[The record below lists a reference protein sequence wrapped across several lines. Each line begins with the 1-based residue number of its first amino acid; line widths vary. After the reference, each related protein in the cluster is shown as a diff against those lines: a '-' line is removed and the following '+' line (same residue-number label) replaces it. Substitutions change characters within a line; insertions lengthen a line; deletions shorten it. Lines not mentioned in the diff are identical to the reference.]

1 VAGGRG
7 EVDEAV
13 ERVRAEYDA
22 APYESHACPESA
34 PGRIEAIAH
43 LFGLDSPAASRARVI
58 EIGCGTGG
66 NLIPFAAEHPQA
78 CAVGIDLSPV
88 QIERGREFVQAM
100 ALHNV
105 ELMVGD
111 IASMD
116 LAPLGQ
122 FDYVICHGVY
132 SWVPEHVQDAILPAI
147 RDLLAPKGV
156 AYVGYNV
163 YPGWKSKEIVR
174 DAMTLF
180 GAELT
185 TPDEKVH
192 HARSLIN
199 MLDDVAPAGGVLATA
214 VSDYKN
220 LGGKVGDYYLLHEEL
235 ATFHRPCY
243 FLEFTER
250 AGAHG
255 LAYLAEARPEVMFA
269 GNYGKASERLLEQA
283 GHSQVLLEQYLDFV
297 VGRTFRHTLLV
308 HGERVKHIRYQLNRN
323 RWGNVHFAAQMPIV
337 DGVTMLDESRQQY
350 GAPSESKLITDDP
363 IVKAALDAFN
373 ARWPWT
379 LSRQELTEA
388 VHGRISSAGIDA
400 TAVPQRVDDLLE
412 YLIFRGQTRYRLAPV
427 TPQPQGSL
435 DMPLLFEPARRMAEL
450 KRGDADASTFNRWH
464 EAVVLSPVDRYL
476 LPLLDGTRDRAAL
489 MDALLALARDGSIF
503 FQRDGERVDDG
514 TALREALAEQVDTM
528 PKRLAEMNLW

>member
-1 VAGGRG
+1 
-7 EVDEAV
+7 VDETV
-13 ERVRAEYDA
+13 ERVRADYDA
-22 APYESHACPESA
+22 APYESHACPESS

-43 LFGLDSPAASRARVI
+43 LFGLNSPEASGARVV
-58 EIGCGTGG
+58 EIGCATGG

-78 CAVGIDLSPV
+78 RAVGIDLSPV
-88 QIERGREFVQAM
+88 QIERGRELVDAM
-100 ALHNV
+100 GLDNV
-105 ELMVGD
+105 ELIVGD

-132 SWVPEHVQDAILPAI
+132 SWVPEHVQNAILPAI
-147 RDLLAPKGV
+147 RGLLAPNGV
-156 AYVGYNV
+156 AYVSYNV

-180 GAELT
+180 GAELK
-185 TPDEKVH
+185 TPEQKVS
-192 HARSLIN
+192 HARALIN
-199 MLDDVAPAGGVLATA
+199 LLDDVAPAGGALATA
-214 VSDYKN
+214 LGDYKA

-235 ATFHRPCY
+235 ETFHRPCY

-250 AGAHG
+250 AGQHG

-269 GNYGKASERLLEQA
+269 GNYGAKASERLLEES

-297 VGRTFRHTLLV
+297 VSRTFRHTLLV
-308 HGERVKHIRYQLNRN
+308 HGKRVKHIRYQLRRK
-323 RWGNVHFAAQMPIV
+323 RWDKMHFAAQMPLAE
-337 DGVTMLDESRQQY
+337 GVTRLDESRQQY
-350 GAPSESKLITDDP
+350 GPPGESKLITDDP
-363 IVKAALDAFN
+363 VVKAALDAFN

-379 LSRQELTEA
+379 LTRQELTEA
-388 VHGRISSAGIDA
+388 VRARISSAGIDA

-427 TPQPQGSL
+427 TPEPGSSL
-435 DMPLLFEPARRMAEL
+435 ALPRLFEPARRMAEL

-476 LPLLDGTRDRAAL
+476 LPLLDGTRDRDAL

-503 FQRDGERVDDG
+503 FQRDGKRVDDEV
-514 TALREALAEQVDTM
+514 ALRDALAEQVDTM
-528 PKRLAEMNLW
+528 PKRLAEMKLW